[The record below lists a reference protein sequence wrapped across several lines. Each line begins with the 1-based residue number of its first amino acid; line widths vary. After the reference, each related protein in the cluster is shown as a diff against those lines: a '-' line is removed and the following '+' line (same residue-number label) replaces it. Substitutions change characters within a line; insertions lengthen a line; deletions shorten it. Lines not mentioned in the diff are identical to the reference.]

1 MTDQTTPATPNE
13 LLSENHDLLYKL
25 LAVIETHVNQL
36 VERKVNEIFDS
47 HATMTLIN
55 EKTEEML
62 REIAKDLMD
71 EHESDYEHNSTDD
84 ISDTVATYVHNI
96 DLADKVKY
104 AVQECMSDGDYA
116 TEDRVQE
123 MIDESDYVTESRVHE
138 MVEEQVQEA
147 IDEHDY
153 EESVKQVLRNI

>member
-1 MTDQTTPATPNE
+1 MTDQTPINTPEQHSVLIDNIGKY
-13 LLSENHDLLYKL
+13 L
-25 LAVIETHVNQL
+25 VGMIEGI

-55 EKTEEML
+55 EKTEERL
-62 REIAKDLMD
+62 REIAEAVIDVHEGD
-71 EHESDYEHNSTDD
+71 FEHHSTDD

-104 AVQECMSDGDYA
+104 AVHELMSDGDYA

>member
-13 LLSENHDLLYKL
+13 LLNENHDLLYKL

-55 EKTEEML
+55 EKTEERL
-62 REIAKDLMD
+62 REIADD
-71 EHESDYEHNSTDD
+71 AIGVHESDFEHHSTDD

-104 AVQECMSDGDYA
+104 AVHELMSDGDYP
-116 TEDRVQE
+116 TEERVQE
-123 MIDESDYVTESRVHE
+123 M
-138 MVEEQVQEA
+138 

-153 EESVKQVLRNI
+153 EESVKEVLRNI